1 MTMTE
6 KSSYIPSRD
15 DLHAYADGLLPDERI
30 AEMETYLAANP
41 EARETVEDYRL
52 INSVLKQT
60 YDPAFEEPIPPA
72 QIALARG
79 RRTQFVVP
87 MAAAVAGMIL
97 GAGLTVGVLG
107 MQTGGDDS
115 RERLAFGSTAAYD
128 VYAPEKLHPVEVRA
142 DQSAHLSTWLT
153 NRLGMPITIPS
164 LKDLGFAFIGGR
176 LIVADDSPAA
186 LLMYE
191 NAQGRRVVLYVRND
205 GGGKGAPA
213 MRYER
218 RADTG
223 VVTWSDGNAG
233 FGLAG
238 GFTEKELMPAAQLVR
253 AQFDI

>member
-6 KSSYIPSRD
+6 KSPYTPSRD
-15 DLHAYADGLLPDERI
+15 DLHAYADGLLPDDLVADLEV
-30 AEMETYLAANP
+30 YLADNP
-41 EARETVEDYRL
+41 EARQTVEDYRL
-52 INSVLKQT
+52 INSALKQT
-60 YDPAFEEPIPPA
+60 YDPAFEEPIPLA

-79 RRTQFVVP
+79 SRTQFLVP
-87 MAAAVAGMIL
+87 MAAAVAGLIL
-97 GAGLTVGVLG
+97 GAGITVGVLG
-107 MQTGGDDS
+107 MQTGGDS

-128 VYAPEKLHPVEVRA
+128 VFAPEKLHPVEVQA

-164 LKDLGFAFIGGR
+164 LKDLGFEFVGGR
-176 LIVADDSPAA
+176 LIVAGDSPAA

-205 GGGKGAPA
+205 VGGKGAPG

-238 GFTEKELMPAAQLVR
+238 AFTEKELMPAAQLVR